1 MHGAL
6 IVLSVNGT
14 ALMTPY
20 RRPATLRELRAALGG
35 GYLEMVPHFDSF
47 EFGGEFHPCVAFCDE
62 GGKLAGLPVNERATQ
77 LWAEALARDGAQL
90 RHDFLVGPV
99 LIVIGDEDFMQAL

>member
-1 MHGAL
+1 
-6 IVLSVNGT
+6 VLSVNGSQL
-14 ALMTPY
+14 ATPY

-47 EFGGEFHPCVAFCDE
+47 EFGGEVHPCVAFCDE
-62 GGKLAGLPVNERATQ
+62 RGKLEGLPTNERATAA
-77 LWAEALARDGAQL
+77 WADALERCGAQL

-99 LIVIGDEDFMQAL
+99 LIVIGDEDFMAAL